1 MHKRTVTLL
10 GSVVI
15 ATLVSF
21 TTATVISGG
30 LQPRAIAAP
39 ESRST
44 VIPADELTSVNMQ
57 SYLDP
62 TKPAWLYSASAGG
75 QGQSPYVVSAHA
87 GKATA
92 QDLNEYAA
100 INKAQGETL
109 TAAGVAS
116 LYVWVTF
123 RHPLA
128 PAEFE
133 VFVKDY
139 SLDVRHYTL
148 RAYGEKGDRITINGG
163 PVDGKLF
170 PDIYDHAMQSIQ
182 QRENGQ
188 ARLSGVFDVKG
199 QVAASN
205 YSKLTADPR
214 VFIAD
219 VTASLAFRE
228 MNARGMLNNLTW
240 DEYVSQVQVG
250 ATLGPFWQMEDIG
263 LDKFK

>member
-10 GSVVI
+10 CGVVTAMLAAFA
-15 ATLVSF
+15 ATTLINGAVPPK
-21 TTATVISGG
+21 AEAASG
-30 LQPRAIAAP
+30 PAAVRA
-39 ESRST
+39 ST
-44 VIPADELTSVNMQ
+44 HEPAYLPFR
-57 SYLDP
+57 YLDP
-62 TKPAWLYSASAGG
+62 AQPAWMYGASPGG

-87 GKATA
+87 GKASA
-92 QDLNEYAA
+92 QDLHAYAA
-100 INKAQGETL
+100 INKTHGETL
-109 TAAGVAS
+109 VAAGVPS

-123 RHPLA
+123 RYPLP

-133 VFVKDY
+133 AFVKDY
-139 SLDVRHYTL
+139 GLDVRHYTL
-148 RAYGEKGDRITINGG
+148 RAYGEKSDRITINGG
-163 PVDGKLF
+163 PLDGKLF
-170 PDIYDHAMQSIQ
+170 PDIFDHAMQSIQ
-182 QRENGQ
+182 QRENSKAQ
-188 ARLSGVFDVKG
+188 LSGVFEVKG

-240 DEYVSQVQVG
+240 DEFVSQVQVG